1 MDWQALEQALAAEVE
16 LLGRAVDLGERK
28 RQTLTTNDVAALEA
42 LFPEEEQL
50 ASELQAM
57 EFQLTGIASQLAGKL
72 GVSSL
77 EDAITNSACPRPQ
90 ELGRLFEQMVIRL
103 AGLKQ
108 LNEQNHLLIEQA
120 LHFID
125 YSLKVIVSSPE
136 DPAYDAGGKSRQQAN
151 PRLLD
156 RKM

>member
-1 MDWQALEQALAAEVE
+1 MDWPALEQALAAEVE

-72 GVSSL
+72 GLSSL
-77 EDAITNSACPRPQ
+77 EDVVTSPACPRPQ
-90 ELGRLFEQMVIRL
+90 EMGRLFEQMVVRL

-125 YSLKVIVSSPE
+125 YSLKVIISSPE
-136 DPAYDAGGKSRQQAN
+136 DPAYDADGKSRQQNN

>member
-1 MDWQALEQALAAEVE
+1 MTWQALETALAAEVE
-16 LLGRAVDLGERK
+16 LLGRVVDLGERK

-42 LFPEEEQL
+42 LLPEEEQL

-57 EFQLTGIASQLAGKL
+57 EFELTGVASQLAGKL

-77 EDAITNSACPRPQ
+77 EDVITSPQCPRPE
-90 ELGRLFEQMVIRL
+90 ELGRLFEQMVIRI
-103 AGLKQ
+103 AALKQ
-108 LNEQNHLLIEQA
+108 LNEQNNLLIEQA

-125 YSLKVIVSSPE
+125 YSLKVIVSTPE
-136 DPAYDAGGKSRQQAN
+136 DPAYNADGKARQPAN

-156 RKM
+156 RKL

>member
-1 MDWQALEQALAAEVE
+1 MAWQALEQALATEVE
-16 LLGRAVDLGERK
+16 LLGRAVELGERK

-77 EDAITNSACPRPQ
+77 EDVITNSACPRPQ
-90 ELGRLFEQMVIRL
+90 ELGKLFEQMVIRL
-103 AGLKQ
+103 ASLKQ

-125 YSLKVIVSSPE
+125 YSLKIIVSSPE
-136 DPAYDAGGKSRQQAN
+136 DPAYDAGGKSLQQNN

>member
-1 MDWQALEQALAAEVE
+1 MDWQSLAQALAAEVE

-42 LFPEEEQL
+42 LFPEEEQM
-50 ASELQAM
+50 ASELQAL
-57 EFQLTGIASQLAGKL
+57 EFQLTGVASKLAGKL
-72 GVSSL
+72 GVSTL
-77 EDAITNSACPRPQ
+77 EEVITSPECPCPK
-90 ELGRLFEQMVIRL
+90 ELGPLFEQMVIRL

-108 LNEQNHLLIEQA
+108 LNEQNRLLIEQA

-125 YSLKVIVSSPE
+125 YSLKVIVSSPD
-136 DPAYDAGGKSRQQAN
+136 DPAYDADGKSRQQAN
-151 PRLLD
+151 SRLFD

>member
-1 MDWQALEQALAAEVE
+1 MNWQALEQALAAEVD

-28 RQTLTTNDVAALEA
+28 RKTLTTNDVVALEA
-42 LFPEEEQL
+42 LLPEEEQL

-57 EFQLTGIASQLAGKL
+57 EFQLTGLASQLAGKL

-77 EDAITNSACPRPQ
+77 EDVITSPVCPRPQ
-90 ELGRLFEQMVIRL
+90 ELGQLFEQMVIRL

-136 DPAYDAGGKSRQQAN
+136 DPAYDADGKSHQQTN
-151 PRLLD
+151 PRLFD